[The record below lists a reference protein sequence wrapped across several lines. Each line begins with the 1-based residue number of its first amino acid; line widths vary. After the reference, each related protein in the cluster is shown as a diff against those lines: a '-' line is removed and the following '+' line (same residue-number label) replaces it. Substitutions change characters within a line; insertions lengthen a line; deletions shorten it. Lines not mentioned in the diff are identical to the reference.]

1 MGKTKTS
8 EFKVSGIHCKS
19 CIALI
24 KMNIEELPG
33 IADIAA
39 DEKSSIV
46 RVAFD
51 QSATDAKSIIQKIE
65 SGGYKAVEC
74 KGKGK

>member
-1 MGKTKTS
+1 MIS

-33 IADIAA
+33 IADIAT
-39 DEKSSIV
+39 DDKNNIV
-46 RVAFD
+46 RVNFD
-51 QSATDAKSIIQKIE
+51 QSATDVKSIIKRIE
-65 SGGYKAVEC
+65 SGGYKAAEC
-74 KGKGK
+74 KNKGK